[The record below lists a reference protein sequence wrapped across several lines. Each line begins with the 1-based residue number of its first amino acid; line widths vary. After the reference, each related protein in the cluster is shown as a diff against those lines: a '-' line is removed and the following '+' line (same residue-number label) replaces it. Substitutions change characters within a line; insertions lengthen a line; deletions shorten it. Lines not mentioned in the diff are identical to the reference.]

1 MGDRDLGFLQSW
13 PTRGQGVKGTGTKKR
28 TANAPP
34 PSASQPMHS
43 LALSIPCAHACVQ
56 LSLNQCPV
64 YPFLGSHIREGCPSL
79 TPARAH
85 KSEEEKGQR

>member
-1 MGDRDLGFLQSW
+1 ML
-13 PTRGQGVKGTGTKKR
+13 
-28 TANAPP
+28 P

-43 LALSIPCAHACVQ
+43 LALSIPCACVP
-56 LSLNQCPV
+56 LSLSQCPV